1 MLRVVWHRC
10 LMGQFPCFAW
20 LLLLCTVTRQMQNYV
35 VWRCVCVCMKL
46 KNYICVYSQFSSLPA
61 YFRTIVTFWVDRW
74 MANCVCG
81 TFPTRRLRCG
91 TRWAGPPSWSLRPI
105 SASTDAL
112 LSLGR
117 TMDDAFSTIRTWVP
131 WVDFL
136 VTVSYETHTRL
147 TALCLGLPGWAGTRK
162 VKTNLDFTEARDS
175 EWQWHQL
182 NHMQVCTSL
191 QTDNHT
197 STPPLSFLQ
206 AGCPSCRP
214 TNSIKALKDE
224 TQIKLMCFRGKV
236 TGVIKFLFF
245 LKLLSC
251 FLCLQCFHGVGW
263 ATGRASSL

>member
-1 MLRVVWHRC
+1 MLRVVWHCC

-35 VWRCVCVCMKL
+35 VWHCVCVCMKL

-136 VTVSYETHTRL
+136 VTVSYETHTHPFN
-147 TALCLGLPGWAGTRK
+147 G
-162 VKTNLDFTEARDS
+162 
-175 EWQWHQL
+175 
-182 NHMQVCTSL
+182 
-191 QTDNHT
+191 
-197 STPPLSFLQ
+197 PLS
-206 AGCPSCRP
+206 G
-214 TNSIKALKDE
+214 T
-224 TQIKLMCFRGKV
+224 TQVSRYQKGKNQSGFYWSKRQWV
-236 TGVIKFLFF
+236 AV
-245 LKLLSC
+245 
-251 FLCLQCFHGVGW
+251 
-263 ATGRASSL
+263 ASAEPYASLHLAPVR